1 MKLTLAENIRAF
13 RKQRGLTQEQLAEVM
28 GVTVGAVHKWETRL
42 STPELTLIAEL
53 ADFFEVST
61 DTLLGF
67 EMKDNRLKATS
78 DRLGQYINAED
89 PEGMNEAERALKR
102 FPNNFSVV
110 YLSAVTYMMFGG
122 KSRDERLL
130 ARAMELLE
138 RSLLLLPQNPNQA
151 IGESSIYEYMANV
164 QMMWGK
170 GRQAADLLIAH
181 NREGIFNHLIGLIL
195 SVMCQ
200 SPQEAQSYLSEALL
214 SNLGKTV
221 HTVLGMAYAF
231 TETGDHVSAEK
242 LLRWALDMLNRL
254 QQPGSTGYPDQA
266 VSFLY
271 TLLSYVLLKQNRRRA
286 AADTLRLAL
295 GRAQKFDAAPNYNA
309 SSFWFVR
316 GCDNY
321 FLHMILGHTVQDSV
335 AYLVSLTGNEE
346 LLKLWKEI
354 TNHEA

>member
-61 DTLLGF
+61 DTLLGY
-67 EMKDNRLKATS
+67 EMKDNRLKATT
-78 DRLGQYINAED
+78 DRLGQYINEED

-138 RSLLLLPQNPNQA
+138 KSLLLLPQNPNQA

-170 GRQAADLLIAH
+170 GRQAAELLIAH
-181 NREGIFNHLIGLIL
+181 NREGVFNHHIGLIL

-200 SPQEAQSYLSEALL
+200 SPSS
-214 SNLGKTV
+214 SWV
-221 HTVLGMAYAF
+221 HRGPPIVPLRMHPPTSW
-231 TETGDHVSAEK
+231 HV
-242 LLRWALDMLNRL
+242 
-254 QQPGSTGYPDQA
+254 PGSVPRE
-266 VSFLY
+266 
-271 TLLSYVLLKQNRRRA
+271 RRPECSPSCTTHRA
-286 AADTLRLAL
+286 TI
-295 GRAQKFDAAPNYNA
+295 P
-309 SSFWFVR
+309 SPSTTVR
-316 GCDNY
+316 GSGRCTP
-321 FLHMILGHTVQDSV
+321 HVVTHSRASTRPPWRTSMRPVRS
-335 AYLVSLTGNEE
+335 SS
-346 LLKLWKEI
+346 
-354 TNHEA
+354 